1 MINFR
6 TASLFH
12 YTSFNSLKRILQ
24 EGIKPNYCKE
34 DFSFNEK
41 EHIIGIP
48 MVSFCDIPLM
58 RAYVFT
64 SRYGNHAIGL
74 SKKWALKNN
83 INPILYICNSDIIS
97 SLLFYKSYETS
108 LRERLK
114 ERGSDGQSLKIDLQN
129 PNSVSEIATL
139 INHGN
144 SQSANLNLF
153 GYAKKYTGVNSK
165 KVEQCNYEE
174 NEWRYIVKEDISS
187 GINWKWNKS
196 EYDLWRGDTSKS
208 KPTPITALEQKK
220 LVFEVDDITHIIVEQ
235 ERQITDIINYVE
247 KLKQLGGSDKILTE
261 NDKKQIYTKIISM
274 EKIKNDF

>member
-6 TASLFH
+6 TSSLFH

-83 INPILYICNSDIIS
+83 INPILYICNNDIIS
-97 SLLFYKSYETS
+97 SLLFYKSYEHS
-108 LRERLK
+108 LRQRL
-114 ERGSDGQSLKIDLQN
+114 EEQGSNGQTLKVDLNN
-129 PNSVSEIATL
+129 PDSISEIATL
-139 INHGN
+139 VNHGN

-153 GYAKKYTGVNSK
+153 GYAKKYESVNSK

-187 GINWKWNKS
+187 GINWKWNKND
-196 EYDLWRGDTSKS
+196 YDLWRGDAKNKPSPTS
-208 KPTPITALEQKK
+208 ALEQKK
-220 LVFEVDDITHIIVEQ
+220 LVFEVDDITHIIVEY
-235 ERQITDIINYVE
+235 ERQITDMINYVE
-247 KLKQLGGSDKILTE
+247 KLKQLGGSNKILTDNE
-261 NDKKQIYTKIISM
+261 KKRIDAKIISM
-274 EKIKNDF
+274 EQIENDF